1 MGDCESSVSRN
12 CLRLLRVPPTGSS
25 ASGIVRKWGRI
36 ETVLLH
42 DRVEPGPEQAAERLF
57 GHPRI
62 GGERAEQDVET
73 VSRRLLEIEENVRS
87 APEGATST
95 GQVAQRLLADA
106 IAKIAGELQRFLE
119 EAERVRHGVDA
130 P

>member
-1 MGDCESSVSRN
+1 MLVE
-12 CLRLLRVPPTGSS
+12 LQPTGSS
-25 ASGIVRKWGRI
+25 ASGVVSEGGRI

-42 DRVEPGPEQAAERLF
+42 DRVEPGREEPAQWLRL
-57 GHPRI
+57 HTRI
-62 GGERAEQDVET
+62 RGERPEQDVET
-73 VSRRLLEIEENVRS
+73 VGRRLLEIQEDVWHS
-87 APEGATST
+87 AHGACPAR
-95 GQVAQRLLADA
+95 QVAQRLLTDS